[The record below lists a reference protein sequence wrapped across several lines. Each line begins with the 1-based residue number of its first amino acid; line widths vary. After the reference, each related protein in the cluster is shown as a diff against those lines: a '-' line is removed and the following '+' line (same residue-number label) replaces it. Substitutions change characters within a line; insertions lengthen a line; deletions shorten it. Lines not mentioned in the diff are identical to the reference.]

1 MSQVISYEP
10 SPHFNWSI
18 KARICD
24 WAMEGKGGTGGS
36 MVEAGREEDNKRER
50 KEDIRGG
57 SMMDQNHVAKR
68 NHK

>member
-1 MSQVISYEP
+1 MVIVM
-10 SPHFNWSI
+10 
-18 KARICD
+18 KA
-24 WAMEGKGGTGGS
+24 AYPPQFGELYLPGYGSKQGS